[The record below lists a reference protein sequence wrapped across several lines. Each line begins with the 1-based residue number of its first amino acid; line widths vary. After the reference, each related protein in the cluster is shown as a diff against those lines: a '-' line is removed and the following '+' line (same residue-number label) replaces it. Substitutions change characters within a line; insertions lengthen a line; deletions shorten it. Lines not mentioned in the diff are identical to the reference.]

1 MDKTYTHKKG
11 TKNKY
16 MKISGAIPSR
26 EIYGL
31 FFPNHTFNNFPQF
44 LLRVKDYYNNKGY
57 YM

>member
-1 MDKTYTHKKG
+1 
-11 TKNKY
+11 